1 MPVSVS
7 QPSKISVSSSSGSVN
22 VSLSSGSSEIKLVTN
37 SSVSNNVSVSGSS
50 VGSLSITD
58 SSNGNFSLSGS
69 GSSNN
74 VSITNG
80 GSNNISLENSL
91 LAGPPGPTGP
101 QGPAGPAGSSQP
113 LQAAI
118 TISNDDDA
126 FAHMSSPIASGTTI
140 EAVLREML
148 EKYNRTTI
156 TLNSLSVQKQNTDGS
171 YAAAANV
178 SSSENIEVGRG
189 IKILSFNISIGD
201 NTQVTDES
209 VKFLRGATEIE
220 TGFRDTDGDKTLS
233 SSEDQDPT
241 SETTLSYK
249 ATAVDDGGSGLPDQT
264 ISSSSITF
272 SYRFLIRVGASTTSS
287 ISNDT
292 EAAALWTGMTTAYS
306 QLRGESDFN
315 VTANASMDAS
325 NNFTWIAY
333 PASFGNLN
341 KIDLAGVDVLSDFQS
356 PVDYN
361 ITNDYGTQI
370 SYRFY
375 RSTYSDAFKEGQ
387 ILTIDF

>member
-7 QPSKISVSSSSGSVN
+7 QPSKISVSSSSSPVN
-22 VSLSSGSSEIKLVTN
+22 VSLAGGGSDIKLITN
-37 SSVSNNVSVSGSS
+37 SSVENNVSVSGSS
-50 VGSLSITD
+50 AGSLTITD
-58 SSNGNFSLSGS
+58 SSSGSFSLSAS

-74 VSITNG
+74 VSITDG

-91 LAGPPGPTGP
+91 LAGPPGPAGP
-101 QGPAGPAGSSQP
+101 QGPAGPSGVGALAS
-113 LQAAI
+113 AI
-118 TISNDDDA
+118 TISNDDAA
-126 FAHMSSPIASGTTI
+126 FAHMSSPISSGTTL
-140 EAVLREML
+140 EAVLRDML

-156 TLNSLSVQKQNTDGS
+156 TLSSLSVQKQNTDGS
-171 YAAAANV
+171 YATAANV
-178 SSSENIEVGRG
+178 TSSETIEVGRG
-189 IKILSFNISIGD
+189 IKILSFTIAIGD
-201 NTQVTDES
+201 NTQVTDNS
-209 VKFLRGATEIE
+209 VKFLRGSTEVE
-220 TGFRDTDGDKTLS
+220 TGFSDLDGTKTLS

-249 ATAVDDGGSGLPDQT
+249 ATAIDDGGSGLSDLT

-272 SYRFLIRVGASTTSS
+272 SYRFLIRVGASSTTT
-287 ISNDT
+287 IINDT
-292 EAAALWTGMTTAYS
+292 QAAALFTGMTTAYS
-306 QLRGESDFN
+306 QLRGESDFT
-315 VTANASMDAS
+315 VTANAAMDTAL
-325 NNFTWIAY
+325 NHTWIAY

-341 KIDLAGVDVLSDFQS
+341 KVELAGVDVLSDFQS
-356 PVDYN
+356 PVDFN